1 MIQRVSLA
9 IILYLSL
16 LQAEPESVFKGQ
28 LIGAPRISYHSES
41 FTLKGYA
48 QYLPIFEYS
57 RNGSSFNYSFD
68 MAGNFYTNF
77 ESDPEAKLYRLKFG
91 LSNNQTELRLGLQKL
106 NFGPAQILRSLQW
119 FDTMSPTDPLKL
131 TDGVYGGLFRHYFMN
146 NTNIWF
152 WSLYGN
158 DDRKGIE
165 RVETKEKTAEFGG
178 RSQFMVFNG
187 ELGTTAHY
195 RQLPGDQE
203 YRLAMDGRWDYI
215 VGSWFEG
222 IIQKSDNMQTL
233 MLTLGTDYTFSIGNG
248 LYCMGEHL
256 ISEVETNIQQQTVQY
271 SALMVTYPV
280 TFFDNLSSI
289 TYYNWDSNELSQH
302 ISWQRTYNH
311 VMLNLSLFHFPEQ
324 PDALQ
329 SMAGY
334 GVEFK
339 FIYNH

>member
-1 MIQRVSLA
+1 MIRRVSLA
-9 IILYLSL
+9 LILCLSF
-16 LQAEPESVFKGQ
+16 LQGESEKVFKGQ
-28 LIGAPRISYHSES
+28 LIGAPRVSYRSDS
-41 FTLKGYA
+41 FNLKGYA

-57 RNGSSFNYSFD
+57 RYGSQFNYSFD
-68 MAGNFYTNF
+68 IAGNFYTNF
-77 ESDPEAKLYRLKFG
+77 ESEPEAKLYRLKFG

-131 TDGVYGGLFRHYFMN
+131 TDGVYGALFRHYFLN
-146 NTNIWF
+146 NTNIWL

-165 RVETKEKTAEFGG
+165 RVKTKEKTAEFGG
-178 RSQFMVFNG
+178 RSQVMVFNG

-222 IIQKSDNMQTL
+222 VIQKSDNIQTL
-233 MLTLGTDYTFSIGNG
+233 MLTLGTDYTFNIGNG

-256 ISEVETNIQQQTVQY
+256 ISEVETNYLEQTIQY

-280 TFFDNLSSI
+280 TFFDNFSSI

-311 VMLNLSLFHFPEQ
+311 LMLNLSLFHFPEQ
-324 PDALQ
+324 PSALQ

-339 FIYNH
+339 IIYNH